1 MDSEI
6 LIEFFPK
13 GEKTQSGFGSVTT
26 FSSSGCISYVMV
38 LDAGQIIKAYDN
50 SQKDQIFSLNIRNY
64 IGNNKVNKEI
74 IKTALNEPDKFF
86 MFNNGISCLAS
97 KITVNQDKVVVAGLK
112 VINGAQTVRALYEA
126 GTIAQK
132 SDHWKFH
139 SPHIVVRITEIEG
152 EHVEAEDFRERV
164 TQYNNTQ
171 NLVKGSDF
179 RTNDTVHDLL
189 SKRFGKLSRFGK
201 RVIYQSKRS
210 NDVFRNAEIIKMDE
224 FAKSIYTFLYNFVD
238 FSSSSQFLYDRS
250 LNGGYLKV
258 FGDGESGY
266 KNLSDAE
273 FELFA
278 GIYWLTKEISE
289 YLEHHRS
296 EELDKDF
303 DAWQAL
309 EKKWILI
316 YTVADVMKFM
326 YPEDRWK
333 DEVRKLFKGDWKI
346 GEDNR
351 GEAILELY
359 IIAKKIVVQTYKNSK
374 KFQKSFVH
382 ADWMKAKETPLKIHY
397 NVLNLVPT
405 GRRIEW

>member
-1 MDSEI
+1 
-6 LIEFFPK
+6 
-13 GEKTQSGFGSVTT
+13 
-26 FSSSGCISYVMV
+26 
-38 LDAGQIIKAYDN
+38 
-50 SQKDQIFSLNIRNY
+50 
-64 IGNNKVNKEI
+64 
-74 IKTALNEPDKFF
+74 
-86 MFNNGISCLAS
+86 
-97 KITVNQDKVVVAGLK
+97 
-112 VINGAQTVRALYEA
+112 
-126 GTIAQK
+126 
-132 SDHWKFH
+132 
-139 SPHIVVRITEIEG
+139 
-152 EHVEAEDFRERV
+152 
-164 TQYNNTQ
+164 
-171 NLVKGSDF
+171 
-179 RTNDTVHDLL
+179 
-189 SKRFGKLSRFGK
+189 
-201 RVIYQSKRS
+201 
-210 NDVFRNAEIIKMDE
+210 MDE

-296 EELDKDF
+296 DELDKDF